1 MESFVRRR
9 YPKRSIANL
18 AIDAFTFWFSYYAAP
33 IAICLFSVLVVLLPD
48 RAIELG
54 NPAPLWMHVLSDA
67 DGRLNALDAFK
78 TLAMQ
83 PLQQHYSTHL
93 SEKPVWFMVE
103 APRGVRSDRSSSSTS
118 IPSMSILLPSKHIRR
133 IACFDDPTSSE
144 IGSVSSAGGAAGSLT
159 HSGSGIA
166 VDAGRRERLVCRA
179 VFSGPAVFSA
189 FLVSPAELKGINDSY
204 HRRAGLLEGGLA
216 TLATFVLI
224 TAIINRD
231 WVYVLFAT
239 WLFGNLRLGA
249 ISMGWDDQ
257 WFGFA
262 IPDQWVSL
270 IRKITVPV
278 YYILTYAL
286 FQALFKADLK
296 RVGHERL
303 LRVVQWLGALLLV
316 ASVVLSV
323 PRFLPFMWITVSI
336 GIAVIIFILARLL
349 VVAPS
354 RTVIWYSGALAVALT
369 ATFGEVASAVL
380 EKTSVFPTLNSV
392 TAALAS
398 SLMAALAIA
407 EQIRAERSERLRAQA
422 ALSKAYDFSP
432 VGLFTLAA
440 DGRFVRH
447 NPALEAMLGMGRN
460 DMNRHW
466 DDYFPAGSW
475 QTIYR
480 QAVESG
486 AVEIEL
492 SRRVGLSNSDRSQ
505 PLEGHSIAS
514 SGGLTIREDVAAMS
528 ATDDDGALHQHLL
541 IKAAYSGAHLEGSV
555 QDITERQ
562 QAIQTLSFLAE
573 HDPLTGALNRRGID
587 THIADAMAAG
597 DCVLAPII
605 IAYLDLDRFKLI
617 NDLFGHQIGDE
628 VLKQV
633 CRRIETRVPPSGAVC
648 RVGGDEFI
656 ILMRNTPLSSAT
668 PICEA
673 IVDAIGEE
681 PYQIG
686 TRAFQVHASLG
697 VVEAPAG
704 MPPQEI
710 ISAAD
715 SACREAKQNGNG
727 RIVVYKNDA
736 CMFEEHARDLSL
748 MQRFNGGEL
757 PFAGL
762 YLEMQPI
769 MSIRAPYESLD
780 FEVLLRMR
788 GSDGAIIPPSKVIS
802 AAEANGSISSVDK
815 WVMEKTLHWIESNRA
830 MLPRTTYVSVNV
842 SGASLNDERF
852 VTEVGQLFRRY
863 RQVVPLICIEITEG
877 VALHD
882 LSNTRRLI
890 DSAQRLGAK
899 VALDDFGAGYT
910 SFPYLRDLPADALK
924 IDGGFVREIHRN
936 PANAAIV
943 EAAIG
948 LARNLGM
955 QSIAEWVED
964 ARTLELLQTMRVDY
978 VQGFAIARPQ
988 SPEALLAA
996 TSAAD
1001 FIEDPEILELIG
1013 PRPTYESRADRS
1025 PESMH

>member
-9 YPKRSIANL
+9 YPERSLANL

-33 IAICLFSVLVVLLPD
+33 IAICLVSVLVLLLPD
-48 RAIELG
+48 RALEIR
-54 NPAPLWMHVLSDA
+54 NHAPLWMHVLSDTG
-67 DGRLNALDAFK
+67 GRLNALDAFK
-78 TLAMQ
+78 ALAMQ
-83 PLQQHYSTHL
+83 PLQQRYSTHL
-93 SEKPVWFMVE
+93 SEKPIWFMVE
-103 APRGVRSDRSSSSTS
+103 APHAAGVDGSARPTS
-118 IPSMSILLPSKHIRR
+118 MPSMSVLLPSKHIRQ
-133 IACFDDPTSSE
+133 IACFDESTFSQ
-144 IGSVSSAGGAAGSLT
+144 IGSFSNIGVSAGSLT
-159 HSGSGIA
+159 RSGSGIA
-166 VDAGRRERLVCRA
+166 VDAGQRQRLACRA

-189 FLVSPAELKGINDSY
+189 FLVSSAELKGINDSF

-216 TLATFVLI
+216 TLAAFVLI

-231 WVYVLFAT
+231 WVYVLFAA

-257 WFGFA
+257 WFGSS
-262 IPDQWVSL
+262 IPEQWVSL

-303 LRVVQWLGALLLV
+303 LRAVQWLGPILLV
-316 ASVVLSV
+316 ASVVLPV
-323 PRFLPFMWITVSI
+323 PRFLPFMWITVSV
-336 GIAVIIFILARLL
+336 GIAVVIFTLARLL

-354 RTVIWYSGALAVALT
+354 RTAIWYSAALAVALM
-369 ATFGEVASAVL
+369 ATFGEVASAAL
-380 EKTSVFPTLNSV
+380 GNVFAFSTLNSV
-392 TAALAS
+392 TAALVS

-407 EQIRAERSERLRAQA
+407 EQIRAERTERLRAQA
-422 ALSKAYDFSP
+422 ALSNAYDFSP
-432 VGLFTLAA
+432 VGLFTLAG
-440 DGRFVRH
+440 DGRFVRR

-460 DMNRHW
+460 EKNRHW

-475 QTIYR
+475 QAIYR

-486 AVEIEL
+486 TVEIEL
-492 SRRVGLSNSDRSQ
+492 SRSVGLSDSECPRS
-505 PLEGHSIAS
+505 LEGHSIAS
-514 SGGLTIREDVAAMS
+514 SGGLTTREGVIAIPT
-528 ATDDDGALHQHLL
+528 TDGDGALRQHLL
-541 IKAAYSGAHLEGSV
+541 IKAAYSGAYLEGSV

-587 THIADAMAAG
+587 THIADAMTAG
-597 DCVLAPII
+597 DSAFAPLI

-633 CRRIETRVPPSGAVC
+633 CRRIETRLPPSGAVC

-656 ILMRNTPLSSAT
+656 ILMQNTPLALAT

-686 TRAFQVHASLG
+686 TRAFQVRASLG
-697 VVEAPAG
+697 LIEAPAG

-715 SACREAKQNGNG
+715 SACREAKQTGSG

-748 MQRFNGGEL
+748 MERFSGEEL

-769 MSIRAPYESLD
+769 MSLRTPYEALD

-788 GSDGAIIPPSKVIS
+788 GPDGAVILPSKVIS
-802 AAEANGSISSVDK
+802 AAEANGSISSLDK

-852 VTEVGQLFRRY
+852 VTEVAKLFRRY
-863 RQVVPLICIEITEG
+863 RKVVPLICIEITEG
-877 VALHD
+877 VVLHD

-924 IDGGFVREIHRN
+924 IDGGFVRDIHRN

-964 ARTLELLQTMRVDY
+964 AQTLELLQTMRVDY

-988 SPEALLAA
+988 SPEVLLAA

-1013 PRPTYESRADRS
+1013 PRPTYDSRADPS